1 MKMRKATTDDLESIL
16 TLVMGFKSYLNLESP
31 SESEF
36 RNGILNL
43 MSGNDAEFFVVSNSR
58 NIIYGYILLRYRFSM
73 WASGLEAR
81 IEDLFVSPS
90 DRQKG
95 TGKDLVKYAIQKA
108 TEKGCATICLDTNE
122 NNPVTMKIYT
132 QLGFNAHKERWD
144 NGRQIFF
151 RRSIN

>member
-1 MKMRKATTDDLESIL
+1 MKMRRATIDDLESIL
-16 TLVMGFKSYLNLESP
+16 TLVMGFRNYLNLKSP

-36 RNGILNL
+36 RNGLKKL
-43 MSGNDAEFFVVSNSR
+43 MSGNDAEFFVVSKNG
-58 NIIYGYILLRYRFSM
+58 NVICGYILLRYRFSM

-95 TGKDLVKYAIQKA
+95 TGKELVKYAIQKA
-108 TEKGCATICLDTNE
+108 TEKGCVTICLDTNE
-122 NNPVTMKIYT
+122 NNPVTMNMYT
-132 QLGFNAHKERWD
+132 QLGFKAHKERWK

-151 RRSIN
+151 RRPTN